1 VIHKDIISLCVHTE
15 KTGNVESYGTGVC
28 CMFRVGRDCDMY
40 RTVLG
45 EKLNAYIEGEGD
57 SIGCSGDKVK
67 EWEGAG
73 YLLQKYVQNGIRD
86 LD

>member
-1 VIHKDIISLCVHTE
+1 MTCTE
-15 KTGNVESYGTGVC
+15 L
-28 CMFRVGRDCDMY
+28 
-40 RTVLG
+40 LG